1 MASFCPTEGASSPNP
16 CPGGTYSNRT
26 GLVEPLECTSVVVD
40 EWAPTGSS
48 QPEPCPASGFRCPGR
63 NADDVNEVPGSKPIL
78 VDSGDTTK
86 EVQLETV
93 TFDLALD
100 LTPSEFDD
108 RMEQLVI
115 ARLAVL
121 YGVNASIISIE
132 ASISNVRAKRELT
145 SAIASTYVAAAAA
158 ALASGLDS
166 TNLATTTLAT
176 TTLAASVASTAVAST
191 AVDSAT
197 NDANDH
203 HLRRLS
209 SSLLLTV
216 TILVPTP
223 PELEASADGSQAD
236 GKGMA
241 GSSTPGD
248 GGSDQPPAADGK
260 AGGSAGYASAVD
272 MKERAKL
279 FAMRVGALN
288 SGNFSGGIF
297 THTDFSL
304 GVCAYLFNVTGAN
317 STIVSEPEVQTSIT
331 NPISLAPILITLAP
345 TLIALPTPTPHPN
358 PTQVKTSKKKV
369 SVACPKGYWCSAG
382 LTVPCASGSYNVFC
396 QTGLKLL
403 TSRPQAGQL
412 LTRLS
417 LALDRIFST

>member
-1 MASFCPTEGASSPNP
+1 
-16 CPGGTYSNRT
+16 
-26 GLVEPLECTSVVVD
+26 
-40 EWAPTGSS
+40 
-48 QPEPCPASGFRCPGR
+48 
-63 NADDVNEVPGSKPIL
+63 
-78 VDSGDTTK
+78 
-86 EVQLETV
+86 
-93 TFDLALD
+93 
-100 LTPSEFDD
+100 
-108 RMEQLVI
+108 
-115 ARLAVL
+115 
-121 YGVNASIISIE
+121 
-132 ASISNVRAKRELT
+132 
-145 SAIASTYVAAAAA
+145 
-158 ALASGLDS
+158 
-166 TNLATTTLAT
+166 
-176 TTLAASVASTAVAST
+176 
-191 AVDSAT
+191 
-197 NDANDH
+197 
-203 HLRRLS
+203 
-209 SSLLLTV
+209 
-216 TILVPTP
+216 
-223 PELEASADGSQAD
+223 
-236 GKGMA
+236 
-241 GSSTPGD
+241 
-248 GGSDQPPAADGK
+248 
-260 AGGSAGYASAVD
+260 
-272 MKERAKL
+272 
-279 FAMRVGALN
+279 MRVGALN